1 MAITTQKN
9 LAFKDGFA
17 TPAFEKLKVKF
28 FGAEKHTQTH
38 THKADWLFTS
48 LKSMDVY

>member
-28 FGAEKHTQTH
+28 FGAEKHT
-38 THKADWLFTS
+38 HKADWLFTS